1 MRDIDVTDASIGE
14 LVQQLSQQTATLVRQ
29 EMHLAQAELKQ
40 KGKKAGI
47 GAGMFGAAGVVALAA
62 LGAFVAGLILVIGEA
77 VDMWVSAFI
86 VTGALLAVAGIL
98 ALVGKRQVAEAT
110 PPKPE
115 AAIESVQADVAE
127 IKERVGR

>member
-47 GAGMFGAAGVVALAA
+47 GAGLFGAAGVVALAA

-98 ALVGKRQVAEAT
+98 ALVGKGQVAEAT